1 VLTVAFQVYDIDNDG
16 YISNGELFMVLKQ
29 MVGSNLTPVQVGEV
43 VELRERRER
52 ECVYE
57 YH

>member
-43 VELRERRER
+43 VELRERV
-52 ECVYE
+52 CVCV
-57 YH
+57 